1 MALTVPAV
9 GVGDDVL
16 ASYAAALKAA
26 IDDLY
31 TTTVDTTIAT
41 AGAGWTI
48 NAGMFARTALGGKL
62 ITIHVYCQ
70 RAAALTVTA
79 GNLTPDE
86 TMCTIDAAYRP
97 SETLNMAIGTGAE
110 TGEATLSTGGI
121 VSLRSLSDSASAAAN
136 YRGTVTFLTA

>member
-1 MALTVPAV
+1 MLTTAVAV
-9 GVGDDVL
+9 GKKI
-16 ASYAAALKAA
+16 AAAWGNNVFAD
-26 IDDLY
+26 ISDLY
-31 TTTVDTTIAT
+31 SVTVDTTIAT

-121 VSLRSLSDSASAAAN
+121 VSLRSLSDSAAAAAN

>member
-70 RAAALTVTA
+70 RAAALTVNA
-79 GNLTPDE
+79 GNITDE
-86 TMCTIDAAYRP
+86 TMCTLDAAYRP
-97 SETLNMAIGTGAE
+97 SDTLNMAIGTGSE
-110 TGEATLSTGGI
+110 TGEATVSTGGI
-121 VSLRSLSDSASAAAN
+121 VSLRSLSDSSAAAAN

>member
-1 MALTVPAV
+1 MLTTAVAV
-9 GVGDDVL
+9 GKKI
-16 ASYAAALKAA
+16 AAAWGNNVFAD
-26 IDDLY
+26 ISDLY
-31 TTTVDTTIAT
+31 SVTVDTTIAT

-79 GNLTPDE
+79 GNFADE

-97 SETLNMAIGTGAE
+97 SEVVNMAIGTGSE
-110 TGEATLSTGGI
+110 TGEATLSTTGI
-121 VSLRSLSDSASAAAN
+121 VSLRSLSDSAAAAAN